1 MAKKLADL
9 KPEEKDEIL
18 NFLGFEDFDNF
29 KEAFPSKFLTKEAA
43 LEDEDI
49 VNKVTARRIGEI
61 SSKVLPVFKLVD
73 PDISLNKLKEGR
85 LEDHF
90 KTLEEKA
97 RTTFEE
103 LKSKASAGNDKKLS
117 DLEKQLEDKDKSILS
132 YKELNER
139 ITGEFES
146 YKNETGNSIKSY
158 KINHQLEQ
166 AKSKLAWVDDMTDV
180 QRTGYNA
187 LLGSKYQFDIDEKDN
202 VVVVGKDGKRIQSKN
217 KADFASLDE
226 ILALEADENKLIKKN
241 NAKSG
246 NNTIFVKPTKREGR
260 DLPANYLNRMNG

>member
-1 MAKKLADL
+1 MAKKLTDL

-18 NFLGFEDFDNF
+18 SFLGFEDFDNF
-29 KEAFPSKFLTKEAA
+29 KETFPTKFLTKEAA
-43 LEDEDI
+43 LDDEEI
-49 VNKVTARRIGEI
+49 VSKVTARRIGEI
-61 SSKVLPVFKLVD
+61 SSRVLPVYKLVD

-97 RTTFEE
+97 KATFED
-103 LKSKASAGNDKKLS
+103 LKTKASAGNDKKLS
-117 DLEKQLEDKDKSILS
+117 DLEKMLEDKDKSIQS
-132 YKELNER
+132 YKELNDR

-166 AKSKLAWVDDMTDV
+166 AKSKIAWVDDMTDV

-187 LLGSKYQFDIDEKDN
+187 LLGTKYQFDIDEKDN

-217 KADFASLDE
+217 KADFASLEE
-226 ILALEADENKLIKKN
+226 ILALEAEQNNLIKKN

-246 NNTIFVKPTKREGR
+246 NNPIFVKRPESKGRE
-260 DLPANYLNRMNG
+260 LPANYLNRVGR